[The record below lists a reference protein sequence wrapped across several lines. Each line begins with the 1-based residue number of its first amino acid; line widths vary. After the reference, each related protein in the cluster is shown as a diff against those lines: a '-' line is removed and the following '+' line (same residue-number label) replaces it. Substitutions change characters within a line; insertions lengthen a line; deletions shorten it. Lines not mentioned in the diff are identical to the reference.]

1 MGGIQELLEPS
12 VLVEKENPEA
22 LADLIQ
28 RLVTDYDFTN
38 EQAKRNLN
46 EALLYKEDRLKEL
59 RNQYFEYIKAQ
70 RDVSS

>member
-1 MGGIQELLEPS
+1 MGGIPELLEPS

-70 RDVSS
+70 RDE

>member
-1 MGGIQELLEPS
+1 MVYLVPS

-70 RDVSS
+70 RDE

>member
-1 MGGIQELLEPS
+1 MGGIPELLEPS

-59 RNQYFEYIKAQ
+59 RN
-70 RDVSS
+70 